1 MSVATL
7 LEEES
12 TPDLSQALSPIVIWG
27 AGAIGGAIGA
37 SFIESGRSV
46 IFVDNVAEHV
56 AAINLH
62 GLRIT
67 GPLGDK
73 TLQAEAYLPEQLEG
87 RYSCVLLAVKSH
99 HTAAAIHQIAP
110 LLAAEG
116 FVVSMQNGLNERVIA
131 DVIGVERTVGA
142 FLNFGADFIEP
153 GVIHHGGRGAVVI
166 GELDGVTRPRTEELY
181 SLLLNFDPAAILSP
195 NIWGF
200 LWAKMIYGAL
210 LYATALTDDSIADVL
225 AMPQF
230 RPLLTALARELGAV
244 AHAQGIVL
252 QGFDG
257 FDPQAFLPEASEEH
271 TQQSFDAMVAHN
283 RRSAKSHSGIW
294 RDLAVRKRQTEID
307 AQIAPA
313 IDIGIGF
320 NLPMPLTTRLV
331 ELIHRVERG
340 ELAQTQSTLAM
351 LEINDAGNPYAKS
364 V

>member
-1 MSVATL
+1 MSIATL
-7 LEEES
+7 FEEE
-12 TPDLSQALSPIVIWG
+12 PFPNEPQALSPIVVWG

-37 SFIESGRSV
+37 SFIEAGQPV

-56 AAINLH
+56 AAMNLH

-73 TLQAEAYLPEQLEG
+73 TVPAQAFMPEDLDGNYQ
-87 RYSCVLLAVKSH
+87 CVLLAVKSH
-99 HTAAAIHQIAP
+99 HTAAAIKQIAP
-110 LLAAEG
+110 LLAPHG
-116 FVVSMQNGLNERVIA
+116 YVVSMQNGLNEHVIA
-131 DVIGVERTVGA
+131 EVIGAERTVGA

-166 GELDGVTRPRTEELY
+166 GELDAITRPRTEALY
-181 SLLLNFDPAAILSP
+181 TLLLHFDPAAVLTP

-210 LYATALTDDSIADVL
+210 LFATALTDDSIADVL
-225 AMPQF
+225 AMPRF
-230 RPLLTALARELGAV
+230 RPLLTSLAREIGAV
-244 AHAQGIVL
+244 AHAQGIEL

-257 FDPQAFLPEASEEH
+257 FDPSAFLPDASAEH
-271 TQQSFDAMVAHN
+271 TQQSFDDMVAHN

-294 RDLAVRKRQTEID
+294 RDLAVRKRQTEVD

-320 NLPMPLTTRLV
+320 DLTMPLTTRLV
-331 ELIHRVERG
+331 ELIHLIECG
-340 ELAQTQSTLAM
+340 ELPQSLDTLAL
-351 LEINDAGNPYAKS
+351 LEHSYT

>member
-7 LEEES
+7 VEEDIYPEQ
-12 TPDLSQALSPIVIWG
+12 PQALSPIVIWG

-56 AAINLH
+56 EAINLH

-67 GPLGDK
+67 GPLGERK
-73 TLQAEAYLPEQLEG
+73 VQAQAYLPEQLEG
-87 RYSCVLLAVKSH
+87 FYNCVLLAVKSH
-99 HTAAAIHQIAP
+99 HTPAAIHQIAP
-110 LLAAEG
+110 LLAPEG
-116 FVVSMQNGLNERVIA
+116 YVVSMQNGLNERVIA

-153 GVIHHGGRGAVVI
+153 GIIHHGGRGAVVI
-166 GELDGVTRPRTEELY
+166 GELDGITRPRTEELY
-181 SLLLNFDPAAILSP
+181 SLLLNFDSAAILTP

-210 LYATALTDDSIADVL
+210 LYATALTDESIADVL
-225 AMPQF
+225 AMRRF
-230 RPLLTALARELGAV
+230 RPVLTALAREIGAV

-257 FDPQAFLPEASEEH
+257 FEPAAFLPDASEEL
-271 TQQSFDAMVAHN
+271 TAQSFDDMVAHN

-331 ELIHRVERG
+331 HLIHLIERG
-340 ELAQTQSTLAM
+340 ELPQTLETLAM
-351 LEINDAGNPYAKS
+351 LEINEAGSPYAKS